1 MSKIKRGIIVAGLV
15 TMGAA
20 LCTGC
25 GKDKVDY
32 NVGNGTGSETATGSD
47 SLAEKDASSGS
58 NTSGESGELRTKV
71 NAPDSYEGEIPVGD
85 SGLKSITI
93 KADKIEVPDASTMSV
108 IYCDRADG
116 GADFKKNI
124 VEKCFDTEKGLY
136 VEDHR
141 AVNKEDYDLQ
151 IESYQNDYDDAIA
164 AGDDDYAKRTGD
176 ALEEYRTDAQKFGIV
191 SDRVPLTDY
200 SSLEERMDILGYRG
214 DMLYSFEFGAPSS
227 NFGIDVNM
235 KVYPSQKLYSLRP
248 LEDDN
253 GISNVSL
260 IEGDNEES
268 GVDNKS
274 EITAEE
280 AQAVAEDF
288 FDNIGYSDLQL
299 YYCTDLYW
307 NYYDYKGDTITEE
320 ADGYVVN
327 FVRSANGTEVYN
339 PYLWNIDYLSTTSG
353 DISYLMTNE
362 MFRAYI
368 YDGQVVGVNMKVG
381 MNKKD
386 EESNV
391 NLLQWDEVLK
401 EAETAIPKY
410 YGNLDNK
417 TGYLDI
423 TFDEVKLT
431 YYRVKVTEFDE
442 DGNEILKGYKIIP
455 AWAFICTEPGKNVD
469 STYVGLGD
477 KDMYPFQLVV
487 INAMDGSVVDLTHE
501 VEY

>member
-32 NVGNGTGSETATGSD
+32 NVGNGTGRETATGSD
-47 SLAEKDASSGS
+47 SLAEKDTSSGS

-124 VEKCFDTEKGLY
+124 IEKCFNTEKGLY
-136 VEDHR
+136 VEDHKIT
-141 AVNKEDYDLQ
+141 NKEDYDLQ
-151 IESYQNDYDDAIA
+151 IEEYQKKYDAAVA
-164 AGDDDYAKRTGD
+164 AGDDEYAQTVSD
-176 ALEEYRTDAQKFGIV
+176 SMNEYRNDVHKMGIAA
-191 SDRVPLTDY
+191 DRTPLTNYDMNSGREDY
-200 SSLEERMDILGYRG
+200 LGYIG
-214 DMLYSFEFGAPSS
+214 EQLYSLSFSAPTSS
-227 NFGIDVNM
+227 FGIDVGMN
-235 KVYPSQKLYSLRP
+235 VYPSQKLYSLRP
-248 LEDDN
+248 LEGDYDF
-253 GISNVSL
+253 IDVSF
-260 IEGDNEES
+260 IEGENEET
-268 GVDNKS
+268 GVDNKD
-274 EITAEE
+274 EMTAEE
-280 AQAVAEDF
+280 AQAIAGEF
-288 FDNIGYSDLQL
+288 FDNIGYSDLEL

-307 NYYDYKGDTITEE
+307 NYYDYKGDTIAEE
-320 ADGYVVN
+320 ADGYVIN

-339 PYLWNIDYLSTTSG
+339 PYLWNVDYLGTASG
-353 DISYLMTNE
+353 DVSHLMTNE
-362 MFRAYI
+362 IYKAYV
-368 YDGQVVGVNMKVG
+368 YDGQVVGINMKVG
-381 MNKKD
+381 ANKTD

-391 NLLQWDEVLK
+391 SLLSWDEIL
-401 EAETAIPKY
+401 EAAETGIPEY

-423 TFDEVKLT
+423 TFDAVKLT
-431 YYRVKVTEFDE
+431 YYRVKDTEFDE

-501 VEY
+501 IEY